1 MKVNYLKSKGV
12 TLIELLVALVASLF
26 LLGGVSMAY
35 SSIKSTELVENEI
48 ENSLN
53 VIRYSNNLFS
63 RSLKHTSSLPIIK
76 GQQLWVSQ
84 QAGTKSCT
92 GKKKKSAYIEH
103 FTFEGNALF
112 CDVGQGKE
120 KVLIGLSGIEYTLF
134 NNRVSIAISPIGLP
148 DSFNGAFKFDI
159 ALSQLIL
166 QESYN

>member
-92 GKKKKSAYIEH
+92 EKKKKTCRQPLNLHKNPSTAP
-103 FTFEGNALF
+103 
-112 CDVGQGKE
+112 
-120 KVLIGLSGIEYTLF
+120 GLKSGST
-134 NNRVSIAISPIGLP
+134 
-148 DSFNGAFKFDI
+148 AF
-159 ALSQLIL
+159 A
-166 QESYN
+166 